1 MSNTIATYKIIP
13 IYLPI
18 ECAKGDDLPFAA
30 QVVEEAPDKT
40 QTPYDFTGATAVFEV
55 TTGQTDAVLYTSSSI
70 TMDDEGN
77 ISFTVPRAS
86 TATWEAIEHNYTLK
100 ITLASGL
107 KRTFFSGTLEIIK
120 P

>member
-1 MSNTIATYKIIP
+1 MSSTIATYKIIP

-18 ECAKGDDLPFAA
+18 TCTKGDDLPFAA
-30 QVVEEAPDKT
+30 QVVEEATDGT
-40 QTPYDFTGATAVFEV
+40 QTPYDFTGATGVFEV
-55 TTGQTDAVLYTSSSI
+55 TTGQTATVLYTNSSI

-86 TATWEAIEHNYTLK
+86 TAAWEAIEHNYTLK
-100 ITLASGL
+100 IIPASGL
-107 KRTFFSGTLEIIK
+107 KRTFFSGTLEIIN